1 MLASEQASK
10 QASMDLWVV
19 ASWWSG
25 KFAKSV
31 CNLSPRACLA
41 CAVAWEVI
49 DNSHLGTALWGAIGM
64 QHCAGESATNTLLDV
79 VAVLCGYYSV
89 F

>member
-1 MLASEQASK
+1 MQSD
-10 QASMDLWVV
+10 QASMDGWIV

-25 KFAKSV
+25 KVAKSV

-49 DNSHLGTALWGAIGM
+49 DNSRLGTALWGAIGM
-64 QHCAGESATNTLLDV
+64 QHCAGESPTNTLIDV
-79 VAVLCGYYSV
+79 VAVLCGYYSDI
-89 F
+89 